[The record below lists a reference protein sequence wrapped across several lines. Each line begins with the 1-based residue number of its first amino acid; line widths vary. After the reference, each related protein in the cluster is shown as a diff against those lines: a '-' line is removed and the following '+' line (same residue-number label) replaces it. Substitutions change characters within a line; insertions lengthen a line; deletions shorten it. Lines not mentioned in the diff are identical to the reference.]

1 MERPFIPRPN
11 PREWGGIPL
20 THGPSGLLKRRRG
33 DQRIENMIV
42 RIKVKI
48 DRGGKFLPAIL
59 TNEHPE
65 SSYGLPVVVVDG
77 ENRVRRP
84 EQVYCLK
91 VSDFHMVDLA
101 RKAGYL
107 ALKG

>member
-1 MERPFIPRPN
+1 
-11 PREWGGIPL
+11 
-20 THGPSGLLKRRRG
+20 
-33 DQRIENMIV
+33 MIV
-42 RIKVKI
+42 RIKVKVEP
-48 DRGGKFLPAIL
+48 GGKFVPAIL

-65 SSYGLPVVVVDG
+65 SSYGLPIVVIDG
-77 ENRVRRP
+77 ENRARKP

-91 VSDFHMVDLA
+91 VSDFQMADLA